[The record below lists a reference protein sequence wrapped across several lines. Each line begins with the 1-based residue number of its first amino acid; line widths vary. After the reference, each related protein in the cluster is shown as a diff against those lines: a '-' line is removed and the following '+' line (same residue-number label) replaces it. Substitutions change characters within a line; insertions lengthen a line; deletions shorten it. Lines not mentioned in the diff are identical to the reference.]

1 MILWKIYSIFESWY
15 VYTCNLIQNKT
26 QIITGTSTI
35 QKNQNSFV
43 KSHQNISI
51 KIFRPHKHKLFLV
64 YIKLNPHEKSQRN
77 IFLWWEGFSIDFLF
91 VLITVQNALVLTW
104 FLCRFNIFLN
114 IIFLMFL
121 LILTKIF
128 FCESYLFKV
137 KDSMFSPFASQHHC
151 KKKK

>member
-1 MILWKIYSIFESWY
+1 MW
-15 VYTCNLIQNKT
+15 N
-26 QIITGTSTI
+26 
-35 QKNQNSFV
+35 
-43 KSHQNISI
+43 HI
-51 KIFRPHKHKLFLV
+51 KIFLSRYFDHTNTNFLV

-137 KDSMFSPFASQHHC
+137 KDSMFSPFASRHHC
-151 KKKK
+151 KKKKIVRYIIMAGYFCDNLIFAFSPLFFISHVKQYVYVQII